1 MINWVHK
8 RNVLADIEMNNGIGM
23 SICGQFLK
31 GEVFISELGEVHEVR
46 SKTHFADIEYYRK
59 PKGSKLEHPLTVRV
73 SFDTLD
79 SLKREAKESN
89 LTVSQLVNC
98 ILETRAEGIS

>member
-1 MINWVHK
+1 MRNWINK
-8 RNVLADIEMNNGIGM
+8 RDTLTEINLTSGIGM
-23 SICGQFLK
+23 TICGQFLK
-31 GEVFISELGEVHEVR
+31 GELFISELGDYHEVR